1 MLKNKVNYDND
12 DTDIDHR
19 DRGRRRAAANVGK
32 LGIQKVQEAGRK
44 VEERER
50 ERRGEAL
57 LRWAGAGRKR
67 RRKVRDEKRSRATLA
82 DKPTR
87 TKPFP
92 PRVVTVYS
100 RFTCHRQ
107 RYKDNWSLG
116 YAAARVGAR

>member
-50 ERRGEAL
+50 ERRG
-57 LRWAGAGRKR
+57 RPSSAGRAR
-67 RRKVRDEKRSRATLA
+67 GGREEEK
-82 DKPTR
+82 
-87 TKPFP
+87 
-92 PRVVTVYS
+92 
-100 RFTCHRQ
+100 
-107 RYKDNWSLG
+107 
-116 YAAARVGAR
+116 

>member
-50 ERRGEAL
+50 GRRGGGPPPLGGRGEEEKKKSERRKEESGNPC
-57 LRWAGAGRKR
+57 R
-67 RRKVRDEKRSRATLA
+67 
-82 DKPTR
+82 
-87 TKPFP
+87 
-92 PRVVTVYS
+92 
-100 RFTCHRQ
+100 
-107 RYKDNWSLG
+107 
-116 YAAARVGAR
+116 